1 MKFVEKG
8 LIEVNARDVFGFIG
22 IDESSEELSIFA
34 LFFGVVCMTEQ

>member
-8 LIEVNARDVFGFIG
+8 LIEVNARDIFGLFG
-22 IDESSEELSIFA
+22 IYESSEDLSIFA